1 MIIAKG
7 AAVVACFTLPYP
19 TKNFNIYHNNNHHRI
34 VHPNQHNRQQ
44 SSFTNR
50 RYTTASTT
58 TTTKLQAIPFEFIN
72 DVSSIDTLSIIDIF
86 HQHSHHPYADTLS
99 SIGPQFTELQQQI
112 VSAWSNHGL
121 SLVQNTKN
129 IPDFVNTITGANTD
143 STLTL
148 ATSDSVSPQ
157 MANTQLTP
165 EIEEMSLSAVGHDIL
180 LFLAAAVVVDPLG
193 KILGVT
199 PVLLYLVLG
208 FVAGPYG
215 LSLFNAGTEV
225 NSEIG
230 DFGILFLLF
239 VEGLNLSPERLKALG
254 GFFSLGATQLIL
266 SLGVIFFGLFFGG
279 PYLLPIVQDVRV
291 PIDPN
296 LITLLE
302 KPVIAFSIASAGAL
316 SSSAFVLPIL
326 KEKGWEKGSDGIAA
340 LSILLLQDLAVAPIL
355 VILPLIAAYDL
366 GGASAT
372 QDPMTLGIVVAKA
385 TIGFGSVLALASVVL
400 RRIFQTVAQF
410 GSSQTFVATSL
421 LVAAGMGIV
430 ADNLGLSSTTGA
442 FAAGVLLAES
452 GYRAQIEAD
461 IKPFESILLGVFFVT
476 AGASL
481 DPQTVVEQWPTLLA
495 GISAFILVKFG
506 VVLAAGQ
513 FALGLTRADAV
524 RVAFLLAGG
533 GEFAFVIFKLASN
546 LDVLPEDLTKLL
558 TASVVISMS
567 LTPVLGEL
575 ASWSGTFIQEIEDN
589 ANGLGYNKFE
599 DYDVN
604 LTSEERIRQAFETFD
619 EDGSGAISASE
630 LRQVLTKPGMAN
642 SLLSME
648 EVQSI
653 IERFDEDKDGELQFD
668 EFAALWTA
676 KRRSSLQKVKLGKEA
691 DDRIPILTNAVVV
704 CGYGEVAQQLC
715 ASLEVPYVAFSRDP
729 SRISQGVLNGAS
741 VVYGNGA
748 SPSLIRSVGIEKPS
762 AIVVAYAMED
772 RCLEATLRLRE
783 AFPDTPIYVR
793 AERLE
798 NVDDL
803 VRAGATNVVVQTRKV
818 ALAFQKLVG
827 LKGTIRERMM
837 DALENTAGTRIDL
850 PFSEMELTELAYT
863 CDVCAEE
870 LAQLYEL
877 YSTSVK
883 KNDDGHVE
891 LAELRDEMLRQRNT
905 PIDDE
910 TYNAWLDYHEFTES
924 WDSSDASQ
932 VQWVSFP
939 QFVRFAAGK
948 M

>member
-1 MIIAKG
+1 MGFAK
-7 AAVVACFTLPYP
+7 AAVYATCCFCHR
-19 TKNFNIYHNNNHHRI
+19 KNLNHHRI
-34 VHPNQHNRQQ
+34 SQNRQQ
-44 SSFTNR
+44 SRPISTAHTTLHAIPSEFVSNLFAFDALSIFDVFHHHATTTVTTVGQHFTDIGWWPDAFLTIPNDLDGVNSIGTILLGDSDPAMTVA
-50 RYTTASTT
+50 TTA
-58 TTTKLQAIPFEFIN
+58 LQ
-72 DVSSIDTLSIIDIF
+72 
-86 HQHSHHPYADTLS
+86 H
-99 SIGPQFTELQQQI
+99 
-112 VSAWSNHGL
+112 
-121 SLVQNTKN
+121 
-129 IPDFVNTITGANTD
+129 
-143 STLTL
+143 
-148 ATSDSVSPQ
+148 
-157 MANTQLTP
+157 QLTP
-165 EIEEMSLSAVGHDIL
+165 EIEEMSLSAIGHDTL

-199 PVLLYLVLG
+199 PVLLYLLLG

-215 LSLFNAGTEV
+215 LSLFNSGTEI

-326 KEKGWEKGSDGIAA
+326 KEKGWEKGADGIAA

-355 VILPLIAAYDL
+355 VILPLIAAYDVS
-366 GGASAT
+366 GASAT
-372 QDPMTLGIVVAKA
+372 QDPVALGVVVAKA

-400 RRIFQTVAQF
+400 RRIFQVVATF

-430 ADNLGLSSTTGA
+430 ADTLGLSSTTGA

-481 DPQTVVEQWPTLLA
+481 DPQTVIEQWPTLLA
-495 GISAFILVKFG
+495 GISIFILIKFG
-506 VVLAAGQ
+506 VVLAAGE
-513 FALGLTRADAV
+513 FALGLTRAEAV

-533 GEFAFVIFKLASN
+533 GEFAIVILKLASN
-546 LDVLPEDLTKLL
+546 LNVLPDDLTKLL
-558 TASVVISMS
+558 TASVIISMS

-575 ASWSGTFIQEIEDN
+575 ASWSGTFIQELEDS
-589 ANGLGYNKFE
+589 ADVFTDVQFE

-604 LTSEERIRQAFETFD
+604 LTNNERIREAFEAFD
-619 EDGSGAISASE
+619 EDGSGAISALE
-630 LRQVLTKPGMAN
+630 LRQVLTKPGTKN

-653 IERFDEDKDGELQFD
+653 VKRFDNDNDGELQFD

-676 KRRSSLQKVKLGKEA
+676 KRRTSFQMINNGKEVDTRA
-691 DDRIPILTNAVVV
+691 VLTNAVVV

-715 ASLEVPYVAFSRDP
+715 ASLDVSYVAFSRDP
-729 SRISQGVLNGAS
+729 SQISQGVVNGAS

-748 SPSLIRSVGIEKPS
+748 SPTLIRSVGVEKPS
-762 AIVVAYAMED
+762 AIVVAYATED
-772 RCLEATLRLRE
+772 RSFEATSRLRE
-783 AFPDTPIYVR
+783 FFPDVPIYVR
-793 AERLE
+793 AERLDS
-798 NVDDL
+798 VATL
-803 VRAGATNVVVQTRKV
+803 VGAGATNVVVGTREL
-818 ALAFQKLVG
+818 ALSFQKLID
-827 LKGTIRERMM
+827 LKGSIKGQMIDAFERICG
-837 DALENTAGTRIDL
+837 ERINL
-850 PFSEMELTELAYT
+850 PYSEVELTELAYS
-863 CDVCAEE
+863 CDMCSDE

-877 YSTSVK
+877 YSTSVV
-883 KNDDGHVE
+883 KNADGHVE
-891 LAELRDEMLRQRNT
+891 LGELRDEMLRRRNT
-905 PIDDE
+905 PIDDG
-910 TYNAWLDYHEFTES
+910 TYKEWLKFKEYTENC
-924 WDSSDASQ
+924 DSINLQ
-932 VQWVSFP
+932 TVQCVSFP
-939 QFVRFAAGK
+939 EFVRFAAGK
-948 M
+948 V

>member
-1 MIIAKG
+1 MMETFQHYHS
-7 AAVVACFTLPYP
+7 AAVSDFTSQMSAAV
-19 TKNFNIYHNNNHHRI
+19 I
-34 VHPNQHNRQQ
+34 VPHVDTTLYLATTTLD
-44 SSFTNR
+44 S
-50 RYTTASTT
+50 TTASS
-58 TTTKLQAIPFEFIN
+58 L
-72 DVSSIDTLSIIDIF
+72 LS
-86 HQHSHHPYADTLS
+86 PLS
-99 SIGPQFTELQQQI
+99 STPPPPPLPT
-112 VSAWSNHGL
+112 AMNH
-121 SLVQNTKN
+121 
-129 IPDFVNTITGANTD
+129 
-143 STLTL
+143 
-148 ATSDSVSPQ
+148 
-157 MANTQLTP
+157 LTP

-199 PVLLYLVLG
+199 PVLLYLLLG

-266 SLGVIFFGLFFGG
+266 SLGVIFFSLFFGG

-372 QDPMTLGIVVAKA
+372 QDPMTLGVVVAKA
-385 TIGFGSVLALASVVL
+385 TIGFGGVLALASVVL
-400 RRIFQTVAQF
+400 RRIFQTVARF

-481 DPQTVVEQWPTLLA
+481 DPQTVIDQWPTLLA

-546 LDVLPEDLTKLL
+546 LDVLPADLTKLL

-575 ASWSGTFIQEIEDN
+575 ASWSGTFIQEMEDN
-589 ANGLGYNKFE
+589 ANGSGEITFE

-604 LTSEERIRQAFETFD
+604 LSNEESIRKAFETFD

-642 SLLSME
+642 SLLTME

-653 IERFDEDKDGELQFD
+653 IERFDEDNDGELQFD

-676 KRRSSLQKVKLGKEA
+676 KRRSSFQKVKQA
-691 DDRIPILTNAVVV
+691 DDRTASLTNAVVV

-715 ASLEVPYVAFSRDP
+715 ASMEVPYVAFSRDP
-729 SRISQGVLNGAS
+729 SRISEGVLNGAS

-762 AIVVAYAMED
+762 AIVIAYAAEEK
-772 RCLEATLRLRE
+772 CLEATLRLRD
-783 AFPDTPIYVR
+783 AFPEVPIYVR

-798 NVDDL
+798 KVDAL
-803 VRAGATNVVVQTRKV
+803 VKAGATNVVVETKKV
-818 ALAFQKLVG
+818 AAALKKLVG
-827 LKGTIRERMM
+827 LNGTIRKRMI
-837 DALENTAGTRIDL
+837 DALENTIGTRIDL
-850 PFSEMELTELAYT
+850 PFSEVELTELAYS
-863 CDVCAEE
+863 CDIGAEE

-877 YSTSVK
+877 YSTNVK
-883 KNDDGHVE
+883 SNEEGHVE
-891 LAELRDEMLRQRNT
+891 LAALRDEMVRQRST

-910 TYNAWLDYHEFTES
+910 TYNAWLNYNEFTER
-924 WDSSDASQ
+924 WDSSDVSSG
-932 VQWVSFP
+932 QWVSFP
-939 QFVRFAAGK
+939 EFVRFAAGK

>member
-1 MIIAKG
+1 MIISKAT
-7 AAVVACFTLPYP
+7 AFASCTYYCHRRN
-19 TKNFNIYHNNNHHRI
+19 NFNHQRIRHPHQQYRHRI
-34 VHPNQHNRQQ
+34 HTNDVPTLLPLHAIPTDLITNFLSTDPSFIWDTLHHHAMDIVSTTTGQHHLLDMNNWWSDHIST
-44 SSFTNR
+44 SSHSGHDIILTS
-50 RYTTASTT
+50 TTSSSSISDTASTV
-58 TTTKLQAIPFEFIN
+58 N
-72 DVSSIDTLSIIDIF
+72 IDTTMSI
-86 HQHSHHPYADTLS
+86 
-99 SIGPQFTELQQQI
+99 
-112 VSAWSNHGL
+112 SAA
-121 SLVQNTKN
+121 T
-129 IPDFVNTITGANTD
+129 TD
-143 STLTL
+143 STLM
-148 ATSDSVSPQ
+148 PQ
-157 MANTQLTP
+157 RNIDNNINNDHRLTP
-165 EIEEMSLSAVGHDIL
+165 EIEEMSLSALGHDIL

-193 KILGVT
+193 KILGVA
-199 PVLLYLVLG
+199 PVLLYLLLG

-215 LSLFNAGTEV
+215 LSLFNSGTEV
-225 NSEIG
+225 DSEIG

-239 VEGLNLSPERLKALG
+239 IEGLNLSPERLKALG
-254 GFFSLGATQLIL
+254 GFFSLGVTQLIL
-266 SLGVIFFGLFFGG
+266 SLGCIFFGLFFGG

-366 GGASAT
+366 GGSSAT
-372 QDPMTLGIVVAKA
+372 QDPMALGVVVAKA
-385 TIGFGSVLALASVVL
+385 TIGFGSVLVLASVVL
-400 RRIFQTVAQF
+400 RNIFQIVAKF

-461 IKPFESILLGVFFVT
+461 IQPFESILLGVFFVT

-481 DPQTVVEQWPTLLA
+481 DPQTVITEWPTLLA
-495 GISAFILVKFG
+495 GISIFILVKFG

-533 GEFAFVIFKLASN
+533 GEFAFVIFKLANN
-546 LDVLPEDLTKLL
+546 LGALPEELTKLL
-558 TASVVISMS
+558 TASVIISMS

-575 ASWSGTFIQEIEDN
+575 ANWSGTVIQEMEDSAN
-589 ANGLGYNKFE
+589 AASKSKYE

-604 LTSEERIRQAFETFD
+604 LTSEERIREAFEAFD

-642 SLLSME
+642 SLLSLE
-648 EVQSI
+648 EVQAI
-653 IERFDEDKDGELQFD
+653 IQRFDDDNDGELQFD

-676 KRRSSLQKVKLGKEA
+676 KRRSSFQKLGKEST
-691 DDRIPILTNAVVV
+691 DLQPNLTNAIVV

-715 ASLEVPYVAFSRDP
+715 ASLDVPYVAFSRDP

-748 SPSLIRSVGIEKPS
+748 SPSLIQSVGVEKPS
-762 AIVVAYAMED
+762 AIVVTYATEE
-772 RCLEATLRLRE
+772 RCLEATLRLHE
-783 AFPDTPIYVR
+783 AFPDVPIYAR

-798 NVDDL
+798 NVEGL

-818 ALAFQKLVG
+818 ALAFQKLVN
-827 LKGTIRERMM
+827 LKGAIKDRMIE
-837 DALENTAGTRIDL
+837 ALENIKGEPIDV
-850 PFSEMELTELAYT
+850 PYSEIELTELAYT

-883 KNDDGHVE
+883 TNDDGHVE
-891 LAELRDEMLRQRNT
+891 LAELCDEMLRQRNT
-905 PIDDE
+905 PIDDK
-910 TYNAWLDYHEFTES
+910 TYNAWLDYTDFTQK
-924 WDSSDASQ
+924 WDSTVTSD
-932 VQWVSFP
+932 VKWVTFP
-939 QFVRFAAGK
+939 EFVRFAAGK